1 MSIFILCLIA
11 ASVLFVAL
19 FVYLIYDTAQK
30 RKKAKQETQEYYVAT
45 TDADDED

>member
-1 MSIFILCLIA
+1 MSTFTLCFIA
-11 ASVLFVAL
+11 VSVLFVAL

-45 TDADDED
+45 TEADDED